1 MKKHHRILQR
11 LVQRRWEFYNRNWE
25 ENKSIDNS
33 EYLKALRIVFGSPE
47 NTLTPCPC
55 IVCGKEL
62 PEREVKDLDSFF
74 CSACCPVCEAENM
87 GL

>member
-11 LVQRRWEFYNRNWE
+11 LVQRRWEFNYWNWK
-25 ENKSIDNS
+25 ENNKIDNS
-33 EYLKALRIVFGSPE
+33 EYLNALRIVFGSPE
-47 NTLTPCPC
+47 NTLTTCPC

-62 PEREVKDLDSFF
+62 PVRVAKDLDSFF
-74 CSACCPVCEAENM
+74 CSECCPVCEAENM